1 MEEGAYFKVKT
12 PKWSWSRIG
21 GLTDVKDRLEEM
33 VSMPLK
39 LPDVFEKAKLEPPS
53 GILLWG
59 PPGGGKTVL
68 AEAAANSADCGYVSV
83 KAIEIMSEPEE
94 ISEMYDTALEMAP
107 CVVFINEVDALAPKR
122 DSESLW
128 QDGVTRDAPMRVAPE
143 DMTAILYKELD
154 RVSRKGVVTLGGT
167 YRPDVLDPLITKKGR
182 LERKIYVPP
191 PDVKDRKEIFE
202 IHLKKTPLSKDVSLE
217 ELAEK
222 TEYYVGA
229 DIVGVVKEAGVIAI
243 KETGEKF
250 DALEDRHLKEGMKRV
265 PPSLSS
271 ETMKKY
277 KETLK
282 LECDHCY
289 LF

>member
-1 MEEGAYFKVKT
+1 MEEGVYFKVKT
-12 PKWSWSRIG
+12 PRWSWSTIG
-21 GLTDVKDRLEEM
+21 GLKDVKDRLEEM

-39 LPDVFEKAKLEPPS
+39 YPEVFDKAKLQPPS

-68 AEAAANSADCGYVSV
+68 AEAAAESADCGYVSV

-94 ISEMYDTALEMAP
+94 ISKMYDTALEMAP

-122 DSESLW
+122 DAESLW
-128 QDGVTRDAPMRVAPE
+128 MDGITRDAPMRVAPE
-143 DMTAILYKELD
+143 DMTAILYRELD

-182 LERKIYVPP
+182 LERKVYVPP
-191 PDVKDRKEIFE
+191 PNYEDRMEIFKH
-202 IHLKKTPLSKDVSLE
+202 HLRKTPLSKDVSLE
-217 ELAEK
+217 KLAER

-229 DIVGVVKEAGVIAI
+229 DIVGVVKEAGVLAI
-243 KETGEKF
+243 MEKGGKF
-250 DALEDRHLKEGMKRV
+250 DMLEARHFKEGMKRI
-265 PPSLSS
+265 PPSLSAG
-271 ETMKKY
+271 TMKKY
-277 KETLK
+277 EETLK

>member
-1 MEEGAYFKVKT
+1 MEEGVYFKVKT
-12 PKWSWSRIG
+12 PRWSWSTIG
-21 GLTDVKDRLEEM
+21 GLKDVKDRLEEM

-39 LPDVFEKAKLEPPS
+39 YPEVFDKAKLQPPS

-68 AEAAANSADCGYVSV
+68 AEAAAESADCGYVSV

-94 ISEMYDTALEMAP
+94 ISKMYDTALEMAP

-122 DSESLW
+122 DAESLW
-128 QDGVTRDAPMRVAPE
+128 MDGITRDAPMRVAPE
-143 DMTAILYKELD
+143 DMTAILYRELD

-182 LERKIYVPP
+182 LERKVYVPP
-191 PDVKDRKEIFE
+191 PNYEDRMEIFKH
-202 IHLKKTPLSKDVSLE
+202 HLRKTPLSKDVSLE
-217 ELAEK
+217 KLAER

-229 DIVGVVKEAGVIAI
+229 DIVGVVKEAGVLAI
-243 KETGEKF
+243 KEKGGKF
-250 DALEDRHLKEGMKRV
+250 DMLEARHFKEGMKRI
-265 PPSLSS
+265 PPSLSAG
-271 ETMKKY
+271 TMKKY
-277 KETLK
+277 EETLK

>member
-1 MEEGAYFKVKT
+1 MEEGVYFKVKT
-12 PKWSWSRIG
+12 PRWSWSTIG
-21 GLTDVKDRLEEM
+21 GLTDVKERLEEM

-39 LPDVFEKAKLEPPS
+39 YPEVFDKAKLQPPS

-68 AEAAANSADCGYVSV
+68 AEAAANSAGCGYVSV

-94 ISEMYDTALEMAP
+94 ISKMYDTALEMAP

-122 DSESLW
+122 DAESLW
-128 QDGVTRDAPMRVAPE
+128 MDGITRDAPMRVAPE

-182 LERKIYVPP
+182 LERKVYVPP
-191 PDVKDRKEIFE
+191 PSYEDRMEIFKH
-202 IHLKKTPLSKDVSLE
+202 HLRKTPLSKDVSLE
-217 ELAEK
+217 KLAER

-229 DIVGVVKEAGVIAI
+229 DIVGVVKEAGVLAI
-243 KETGEKF
+243 KEKGGKF
-250 DALEDRHLKEGMKRV
+250 DMLEARHFKEGMKRI
-265 PPSLSS
+265 PPSLSTG
-271 ETMKKY
+271 TMKKY
-277 KETLK
+277 EETLK